1 MNERVVIIGAGGHA
15 RVIADII
22 RCRGDQVLGFLDDR
36 EAENFQKMTIL
47 GKTANALRYREYKFV
62 IGIGRNEIR
71 KSISERYDE
80 LDYYTAVH
88 PAAVVAKDVR
98 IAPGSVIMANA
109 VINTGSVV
117 GKHCIINTGATVDHD
132 SVLGDYTHV
141 SPGANLSGT
150 VYVGESTWIG
160 TGAVV
165 CNNLKICGGCTVGAG
180 AVVIKDI
187 ESPGIYAGVPAVLLK

>member
-1 MNERVVIIGAGGHA
+1 MDEKVVIIGAGGHA
-15 RVIADII
+15 RVIADIVQ
-22 RCRGDQVLGFLDDR
+22 CRGDKVLGFLDDR
-36 EAENFQKMTIL
+36 DAENFRKLTIL
-47 GKTANALRYREYKFV
+47 GKIADALQYREYKFI
-62 IGIGRNEIR
+62 IGIGRNETR
-71 KSISERYDE
+71 KSISERYGE

-88 PAAVVAKDVR
+88 PAAVVAQDVV
-98 IAPGSVIMANA
+98 IAPGCVVMANA
-109 VINTGSVV
+109 VINTGSMV

-132 SVLGDYTHV
+132 SVLRDYAHV

-150 VYVGESTWIG
+150 VYVGDGTWIG